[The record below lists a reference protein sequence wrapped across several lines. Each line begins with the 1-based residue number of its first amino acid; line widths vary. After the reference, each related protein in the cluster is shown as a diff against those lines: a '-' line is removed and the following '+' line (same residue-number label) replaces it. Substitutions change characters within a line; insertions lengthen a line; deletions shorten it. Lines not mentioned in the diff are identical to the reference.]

1 MALPAFRSPSDLVA
15 HPLTSAPVAP
25 TVEKHG
31 NEAKDDQ
38 EDDDVLVMGFGCVEQ
53 VVQSEKIDIVEGH
66 QNR

>member
-1 MALPAFRSPSDLVA
+1 
-15 HPLTSAPVAP
+15 
-25 TVEKHG
+25 VEKHG